1 VKADLDEAR
10 IAGQLLARGIRLG
23 HPLSLVAVTAST
35 NDDAKRAAR
44 AGIESGAA
52 FIADAQTGGRGRLG
66 RAWHS
71 PPGEN
76 LYASFVVRPTLVGP
90 DACGARLFDAQTAPL
105 ITLAAGLAVVD
116 AVTEVAGPID
126 LALKWPNDVLLGG
139 RKLAGILCEAQLG
152 EVDAGGGSTAIRV
165 SPWIVIGIGI
175 NVHAREFPG
184 VLAESA
190 TSLSLAG
197 ASSVAREALF
207 VELCSALFRRIEL
220 LCSSGGAAAIV
231 ADVGA
236 RDALL
241 GREVLV
247 DGVSAVALGIA
258 PSGGLRVRRQDGM
271 EMTCLAGEVRLPP
284 AVAKPTGRG

>member
-10 IAGQLLARGIRLG
+10 IAGELAARGIRLG
-23 HPLSLVAVTAST
+23 HPLSLVEVTEST

-44 AGIESGAA
+44 GGVESGAA

-66 RAWHS
+66 RTWHS

-76 LYASFVVRPTLVGP
+76 LYASFVVRPAL
-90 DACGARLFDAQTAPL
+90 DARTAPL

-116 AVTEVAGPID
+116 AVTVVAGPSD
-126 LALKWPNDVLLGG
+126 LSLKWPNDVLLGG

-152 EVDAGGGSTAIRV
+152 ESSAGEVDSTAIRI

-175 NVHAREFPG
+175 NVHSRAFPG
-184 VLAESA
+184 ALADRA
-190 TSLSLAG
+190 TSLALAG
-197 ASSVAREALF
+197 ASSVDRAALF
-207 VELCSALFRRIEL
+207 VELCSALARRIEML
-220 LCSSGGAAAIV
+220 SSSGGAAIV

-247 DGVSAVALGIA
+247 DGVSVLALGIA
-258 PSGGLRVRRQDGM
+258 PNGGLRVRRQDGV
-271 EMTCLAGEVRLPP
+271 EMTCLAGEVRLPEP
-284 AVAKPTGRG
+284 FA

>member
-1 VKADLDEAR
+1 VKADLDAAR
-10 IAGQLLARGIRLG
+10 IAGGLAARGIRFGL
-23 HPLSLVAVTAST
+23 PLSLVEVTEST

-44 AGIESGAA
+44 GGIEAGAA

-66 RAWHS
+66 RIWHS

-76 LYASFVVRPTLVGP
+76 LYASFVVRPGLVGP

-116 AVTEVAGPID
+116 AVIEVVGPRD
-126 LALKWPNDVLLGG
+126 LSLKWPNDVWLGG

-152 EVDAGGGSTAIRV
+152 ELGGAGVAGAIRV

-184 VLAESA
+184 ALAESA
-190 TSLSLAG
+190 TSLLLGG
-197 ASSVAREALF
+197 ASSVDRGALF
-207 VELCSALFRRIEL
+207 VELCSALSRRIEL
-220 LCSSGGAAAIV
+220 LCSSGGAAIV

-258 PSGGLRVRRQDGM
+258 PNGGLRVRRPDGV
-271 EMTCLAGEVRLPP
+271 EMTCLAGEVRLP
-284 AVAKPTGRG
+284 AASTKPTGRG